1 MYVHNGS
8 WPFKCD
14 ICSRGFSKQTNLKNH
29 LLLHTGTSIS
39 LSKMDSPTNGTSH
52 LKLRQKTTNMRKPLS
67 DFSISKLT
75 DSENKLNTSTSS
87 TYESDKV
94 TQMSPYGHLTTSPFD
109 SVYSP
114 TSGISPEAYINIA
127 KRQSFTSSP
136 IPENSQ
142 SIPENSQYMLYHYG
156 RMFPDCR
163 LLPTTDALGS
173 SPVSTLYPQPS
184 WSARF

>member
-29 LLLHTGTSIS
+29 LLVHTSASIS
-39 LSKMDSPTNGTSH
+39 LSKIDSPTIGKNHS
-52 LKLRQKTTNMRKPLS
+52 KLRQNSQNVRKPLS

-75 DSENKLNTSTSS
+75 DSENKQNTSTSS
-87 TYESDKV
+87 IYGTDKV
-94 TQMSPYGHLTTSPFD
+94 TQRSPYGYLTTSPFD
-109 SVYSP
+109 NVYSP

-142 SIPENSQYMLYHYG
+142 YMSHHYG
-156 RMFPDCR
+156 RMFPDRR
-163 LLPTTDALGS
+163 LFPTTDALGS
-173 SPVSTLYPQPS
+173 SPVSTLYHQPS
-184 WSARF
+184 WPVRF